1 MMGGTARRGD
11 QTLTRHDARLTR
23 WWRIA
28 RDPHVPL
35 ARNPLFMMSVLA
47 SLVCGALLWGA
58 SAYAQSLP
66 LVTVTGNTYSVPV
79 QTLIVLTALTFIPAV
94 LMLMT
99 SFTRILIVFS
109 LVRQAL
115 GLTTMPPNLVLVGL
129 AIFLTIFIMKPTV
142 LDPIYDKAYIPYTQK
157 KLSFEAAV
165 AEGAK
170 PLRAFMLKQTRQDD
184 LALFAKLH
192 GRPIQTREDIP
203 MTVLIP
209 AFAISEIKTGFI
221 IGFMIFLPFL
231 AIDFAVASILTSLG
245 MVMVSPVMFSLPLK
259 LLIFV
264 MADGWGILAAS
275 LVESYMVGG

>member
-1 MMGGTARRGD
+1 MMGPVDRGD
-11 QTLTRHDARLTR
+11 QTLKRHDARLTR

-35 ARNPLFMMSVLA
+35 ARNPLFMMSVVA

-109 LVRQAL
+109 LLRQAL

-129 AIFLTIFIMKPTV
+129 AIFLTIFIMKPSV

>member
-1 MMGGTARRGD
+1 MMDSQAVTRRPVQPRVGP
-11 QTLTRHDARLTR
+11 LVR

-28 RDPHVPL
+28 RDPAVPL
-35 ARNPLFMMSVLA
+35 ARNPLFMMSVA
-47 SLVCGALLWGA
+47 AMLVCGVMLWGV
-58 SAYAQSLP
+58 SAYAQTLP

-79 QTLIVLTALTFIPAV
+79 QTLIVLTALTFIPAA

-109 LVRQAL
+109 LLRQAL

-129 AIFLTIFIMKPTV
+129 AVFLTIFIMKPSV
-142 LDPIYDKAYIPYTQK
+142 LDPIYEKAYIPYTQK

-192 GRPIQTREDIP
+192 GRPIQTRDDIP